1 MSQDSAR
8 IALAA
13 RIHVALRRK
22 TGRVTDTEWMASNV
36 AYANEVIRLCRAEDT
51 EELTMLA
58 GKMEAAMESLKPR
71 LAKPAA
77 SAPAPALAANSVWPE
92 SVHQAE
98 AVRERERKVEQRY
111 VGRLR

>member
-22 TGRVTDTEWMASNV
+22 VGRVTDTEWMAGNL
-36 AYANEVIRLCRAEDT
+36 AYATEVIRLCRLEGD
-51 EELTMLA
+51 EELHMLA
-58 GKMEAAMESLKPR
+58 GKLDMALQPLRPKPVKP
-71 LAKPAA
+71 LASPVQGVA
-77 SAPAPALAANSVWPE
+77 SVWPE
-92 SVHQAE
+92 SVLKAE
-98 AVRERERKVEQRY
+98 ALRERELKVEQRY

>member
-22 TGRVTDTEWMASNV
+22 VGRVTDTEWMAGNL
-36 AYANEVIRLCRAEDT
+36 AYATEVIRLCRLEGD
-51 EELTMLA
+51 EELHMLA
-58 GKMEAAMESLKPR
+58 GKLDMALQPLRPKPVKPVESPVQGV
-71 LAKPAA
+71 A
-77 SAPAPALAANSVWPE
+77 SVWPE
-92 SVHQAE
+92 SVLKAE
-98 AVRERERKVEQRY
+98 ALRERELKVEQRY